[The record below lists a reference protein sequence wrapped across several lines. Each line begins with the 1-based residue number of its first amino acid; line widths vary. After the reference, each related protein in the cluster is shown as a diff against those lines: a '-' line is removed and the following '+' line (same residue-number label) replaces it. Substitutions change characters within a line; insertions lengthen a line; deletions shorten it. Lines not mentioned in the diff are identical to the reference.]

1 MNETGRIDVTRFKPK
16 TVYVIYIASTREEVW
31 AALTEAEFTRAYFSG
46 FAVEV
51 DGRVGGAY
59 RLRAPDGSVH
69 IQGVVVDW
77 WPPDRFSCTWTVVG
91 MPGFDALPPCLVTY
105 DIEQAGDSVRLTM
118 TESHQWDVPDAILS
132 GGRAGWPAILSS
144 LKSLL
149 ETGRPLSIAMAPPTE
164 MLAAVA
170 ALKG

>member
-1 MNETGRIDVTRFKPK
+1 MTQTGRIDVAPFKPK
-16 TVYVIYIASTREEVW
+16 TVYVTYIASTLEKVW

-46 FAVEV
+46 FAVKV
-51 DGRVGGAY
+51 DGRVGGDY
-59 RLRAPDGSVH
+59 LLLAPDGSVH
-69 IQGVVVDW
+69 VRGVVVDW

-91 MPGFDALPPCLVTY
+91 MPGFEALPPCLVTY

-118 TESHQWDVPDAILS
+118 TESHRWDVPDAILS

-149 ETGRPLSIAMAPPTE
+149 ETGRPLSIAMQPPGE